1 MINESGFIKDVS
13 TYFMDFL
20 QSNFKSNRLPKRL
33 IKSVNERNLKISF
46 SVTKNYPGLDEK
58 IKKIFI
64 EDGFKEDVNVRVKK
78 GLYTKKP
85 NKETLDLFQKIIESI
100 KIESIDTL
108 NELISISIKKRKRKI
123 DTRKSASWA

>member
-46 SVTKNYPGLDEK
+46 SVTKNYPGLDP
-58 IKKIFI
+58 
-64 EDGFKEDVNVRVKK
+64 
-78 GLYTKKP
+78 L
-85 NKETLDLFQKIIESI
+85 SI
-100 KIESIDTL
+100 LTQ
-108 NELISISIKKRKRKI
+108 
-123 DTRKSASWA
+123 